1 MVIAVFYRSKLII
14 SCAKSAHDPHSS
26 LVNHAG
32 MLTRLHSLYQTS
44 GTLDLPF
51 APYISHSR
59 RREQLCRMHKGMLKA
74 ENIFQQRFCQ
84 IPRTCKKVQSLDLSI
99 KTLHLRQTFLITD
112 YQLVFGFFRI
122 MSFYILDDF
131 EYFVTAHTLF
141 FQLSNEINDFF
152 ACHVFT
158 HFPPPPFQVVL
169 YHSAKPLFNYQSTV
183 FIFREFIV
191 TVHR

>member
-1 MVIAVFYRSKLII
+1 
-14 SCAKSAHDPHSS
+14 
-26 LVNHAG
+26 
-32 MLTRLHSLYQTS
+32 
-44 GTLDLPF
+44 
-51 APYISHSR
+51 
-59 RREQLCRMHKGMLKA
+59 MHKGMLKA
-74 ENIFQQRFCQ
+74 ENIFQQRFRQ

-99 KTLHLRQTFLITD
+99 KTLHLRQIFLVTD

-183 FIFREFIV
+183 FIFREFIRLNRQILHGSFICKEKISSHHYRY
-191 TVHR
+191 THSGNCCYYNMSI